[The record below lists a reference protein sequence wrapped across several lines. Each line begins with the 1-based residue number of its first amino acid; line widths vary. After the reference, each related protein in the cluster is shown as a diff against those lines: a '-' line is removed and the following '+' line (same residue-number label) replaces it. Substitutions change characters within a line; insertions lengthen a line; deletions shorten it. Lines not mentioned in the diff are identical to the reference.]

1 MNGLALFAGGG
12 GLELG
17 LSLAL
22 GKHYRPI
29 AYVEREA
36 TSAAVLA
43 ANMERGWLDKAPV
56 WDDITTFTGDVV
68 SPLVDKIDIVTAGFP
83 CQPWSVAG
91 QRKGTD
97 DERWLWPLIFRL
109 VCEIRPRNIFLEN
122 VPGLLHGGIEHVL
135 GDLASVGF
143 DAEWTSVRAS
153 DVGAPHRRERVFIL
167 AYRNDSGI
175 PALRHETEREGSE
188 NSENGKDR
196 SQREFGRHGEV
207 DGGGRTL
214 ANSTSERSERECV
227 PIRSGQPR
235 QATPDVDRGGAA
247 LGNSENIVSQRQ
259 QPKGTRT
266 RQPKEATGNGS
277 GELEYTGSER
287 LEGAYDHSESPT
299 GLQPHASQRRNR
311 LADTD
316 STRSTTRIHRRGI
329 DSEGRQEQARYVG
342 DNGSKMVN
350 ADSIGRRTQGD
361 SEQQSTGAGW
371 GGRPFQ
377 WPPSPQ
383 STANWREVIEI
394 RPDLAPA
401 IKPEVRGVAN
411 GMAGGLARNDR
422 LRILG
427 NGVVPQQAALAY
439 LTLLERLERNH
450 ND

>member
-22 GKHYRPI
+22 GTDYRTI

-43 ANMERGWLDKAPV
+43 ANMERGWLDSAV
-56 WDDITTFTGDVV
+56 IWDDVTTFTGDAV
-68 SPLVDKIDIVTAGFP
+68 SPLVDQIDIISAGFP

-91 QRKGTD
+91 SRKGTD

-109 VCEIRPRNIFLEN
+109 VREIRPRSIFLEN

-167 AYRNDSGI
+167 GY
-175 PALRHETEREGSE
+175 
-188 NSENGKDR
+188 
-196 SQREFGRHGEV
+196 
-207 DGGGRTL
+207 
-214 ANSTSERSERECV
+214 
-227 PIRSGQPR
+227 
-235 QATPDVDRGGAA
+235 
-247 LGNSENIVSQRQ
+247 
-259 QPKGTRT
+259 
-266 RQPKEATGNGS
+266 
-277 GELEYTGSER
+277 
-287 LEGAYDHSESPT
+287 
-299 GLQPHASQRRNR
+299 
-311 LADTD
+311 TD
-316 STRSTTRIHRRGI
+316 SKR
-329 DSEGRQEQARYVG
+329 
-342 DNGSKMVN
+342 
-350 ADSIGRRTQGD
+350 RRTQGNG
-361 SEQQSTGAGW
+361 QFTPAGIGW
-371 GGRPFQ
+371 GSRPLQ

-383 STANWREVIEI
+383 STESWGKVIEV

-401 IKPEVRGVAN
+401 TQPEVRGVVN
-411 GMAGGLARNDR
+411 GLARGLARSDK

-439 LTLLERLERNH
+439 TLLSGRISNP
-450 ND
+450 

>member
-1 MNGLALFAGGG
+1 VALHTGLALFAGGG

-22 GKHYRPI
+22 GTNYRTVT
-29 AYVEREA
+29 YVEREC

-43 ANMERGWLDKAPV
+43 ANMERGWLDKAPI
-56 WDDITTFTGDVV
+56 WDDVTTFTGDVV
-68 SPLVDKIDIVTAGFP
+68 SPLVDNIDIISAGFP

-109 VCEIRPRNIFLEN
+109 VREIRPRSIFLEN

-167 AYRNDSGI
+167 GITSSSGRSTG
-175 PALRHETEREGSE
+175 RHREREHEVRDNRDRSPTEDIEQRGVGQSGTSAGSE
-188 NSENGKDR
+188 
-196 SQREFGRHGEV
+196 
-207 DGGGRTL
+207 
-214 ANSTSERSERECV
+214 
-227 PIRSGQPR
+227 
-235 QATPDVDRGGAA
+235 A
-247 LGNSENIVSQRQ
+247 LG
-259 QPKGTRT
+259 
-266 RQPKEATGNGS
+266 
-277 GELEYTGSER
+277 YTGSER
-287 LEGAYDHSESPT
+287 LEGAHDHRESPR
-299 GLQPHASQRRNR
+299 GLQPRTSERCGNV
-311 LADTD
+311 DD
-316 STRSTTRIHRRGI
+316 SYGDECERQVQEHT
-329 DSEGRQEQARYVG
+329 EGFVSPVES
-342 DNGSKMVN
+342 GSSVVN
-350 ADSIGRRTQGD
+350 ADSIGRRTQSV
-361 SEQQSTGAGW
+361 SEQQSTGDGW

-383 STANWREVIEI
+383 STASWREVIEI

-411 GMAGGLARNDR
+411 GMAGELARADK

-427 NGVVPQQAALAY
+427 NGVVPQQAALAF
-439 LTLLERLERNH
+439 TLLHDRMENQLEWN
-450 ND
+450 